1 MSDAPANP
9 VLESVVP
16 PEAVPERLRLAVT
29 KLIADWDYSWDDVT
43 FAGTV
48 SMPAADRSV
57 FEPMGPELWVFAITA
72 ELIDV
77 GDELESPGGRASG
90 VALSAY
96 SGGLIPATPYQARV
110 FERLGR
116 RGGPGKPAPQAPSGS
131 PAVA

>member
-1 MSDAPANP
+1 M
-9 VLESVVP
+9 P
-16 PEAVPERLRLAVT
+16 PEAVPERLRSAVT

-48 SMPAADRSV
+48 SMPEAERSV
-57 FEPMGPELWVFAITA
+57 LEPIGGPELWVFAISA
-72 ELIDV
+72 EMIDV
-77 GDELESPGGRASG
+77 GDALESPGGRASG

-116 RGGPGKPAPQAPSGS
+116 RGGPETPVRRAPSGS
-131 PAVA
+131 PTVA